1 MGQLVGYG
9 ATPIN
14 KTTNKETPSQN
25 TTNQSVIEG
34 QLSALKELL
43 KEPSNR
49 DLIKPLLLNFNDE
62 DEGTDDEV
70 DEVVK
75 EKNKEKAVVTSPK
88 DKGKAIATDDDL
100 SKPFKGSVE
109 MSLHETNH
117 RVFQTQEMPRGMAH
131 ACVVLD
137 VPTNTGWEGT
147 GACAKDPTKLS
158 KVIRRANETFPSFKD
173 RMLLDNIP
181 KTVDETLKRV
191 DDYVRSEEV
200 FCNTELPRGEFQ
212 RKEGA
217 IRNSVRVWQVK
228 SPGGR
233 RKVEGKNR
241 PKGNGPQK
249 GKVIN
254 MVNCVAKDR
263 KRKSIM
269 IDEDW
274 MNVPIVFPS
283 IRARDLSEE
292 AIMVEAEIEGY
303 LVHRIHVDEGAS
315 IEIMYGHCY
324 NMLHLAIRSR
334 LTKTYTMVSGFSR
347 EQVKPLAKLGL
358 DVCFGGDGLC
368 RRAIMKFTVISAPS
382 SYNIILGRLGFK
394 QLRAIPSTI
403 HGMMKFLTT
412 WGVAMLV
419 SQIAV
424 VLEYRRVGKKQTVEP
439 SREKVKSQD
448 DIVLTEAVLV
458 NPVHPDQL
466 VTIDEAFK
474 LQIRRNME
482 AYVDDMVVKSKSK
495 WEMITDITETFDNLR
510 RINMKLNPKKCSFEV
525 EEGKFLGY
533 MVTSEGIRANPAK
546 TKDIAKMQSPKTWGQ
561 MQS

>member
-1 MGQLVGYG
+1 MKISSFMSSHKC
-9 ATPIN
+9 P
-14 KTTNKETPSQN
+14 E
-25 TTNQSVIEG
+25 
-34 QLSALKELL
+34 
-43 KEPSNR
+43 
-49 DLIKPLLLNFNDE
+49 
-62 DEGTDDEV
+62 
-70 DEVVK
+70 
-75 EKNKEKAVVTSPK
+75 
-88 DKGKAIATDDDL
+88 L
-100 SKPFKGSVE
+100 SKCFS
-109 MSLHETNH
+109 
-117 RVFQTQEMPRGMAH
+117 
-131 ACVVLD
+131 
-137 VPTNTGWEGT
+137 
-147 GACAKDPTKLS
+147 
-158 KVIRRANETFPSFKD
+158 
-173 RMLLDNIP
+173 DNIP
-181 KTVDETLKRV
+181 KTVDEMLKRV
-191 DDYVRSEEV
+191 DDYVRSEEA

-233 RKVEGKNR
+233 RKVEGQNG

-249 GKVIN
+249 GKVIY
-254 MVNCVAKDR
+254 MVNYVAKDR

-292 AIMVEAEIEGY
+292 AIMVEAKIEGY

-334 LTKTYTMVSGFSR
+334 LTKTHTMVSGFSG

-368 RRAIMKFTVISAPS
+368 KRAIMKFTVILAPS
-382 SYNIILGRLGFK
+382 SYNIILGCPSLK
-394 QLRAIPSTI
+394 QLRVIPLTI
-403 HGMMKFLTT
+403 HEMMKFPTT
-412 WGVAMLV
+412 WGVATKKPSGNLRGGQVAKIQNSQAGQVTHMDFKPCV
-419 SQIAV
+419 SKEGRWK
-424 VLEYRRVGKKQTVEP
+424 LEYVHRLQEHQLRMPERLLSP
-439 SREKVKSQD
+439 SKDRPQD
-448 DIVLTEAVLV
+448 RL
-458 NPVHPDQL
+458 
-466 VTIDEAFK
+466 DEAFK
-474 LQIRRNME
+474 SQIRRNLE

-495 WEMITDITETFDNLR
+495 WEMITYIAETFDNLR
-510 RINMKLNPKKCSFEV
+510 RINMKPNPKKCSFEV

-561 MQS
+561 MQSLSEKLADLNHFLS